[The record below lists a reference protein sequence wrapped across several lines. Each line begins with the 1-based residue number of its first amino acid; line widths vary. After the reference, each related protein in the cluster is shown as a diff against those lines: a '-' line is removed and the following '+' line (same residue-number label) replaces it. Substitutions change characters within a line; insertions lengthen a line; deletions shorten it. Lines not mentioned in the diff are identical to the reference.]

1 MKKIKLYFTML
12 IVILFMVFIQSI
24 SNKVHAYENYDR
36 ILSSANTF
44 DYDTEHLP
52 NQSHYKMDQRNSN
65 YVDNEVLL
73 TVINPGLGGDIS
85 HFVPIYDTNG
95 EMIKVSDKNNIVSAL
110 SECMDNKV
118 IIKYAKM
125 DYFSIRIE
133 DITQFFIDEYEYNS
147 SYHTIVLFE
156 TAYAYDTNDDVYSQF
171 DKAVSKVVNE
181 IKENND
187 GLLPKVNLIGH
198 SRGGLINLLYAMDHP
213 DMVNQIFSMGT
224 PYVGSTTAKIDVEY
238 NNCEIGSGD
247 ESTAGEED
255 IVNEELYNSYR
266 NRWNENYNLY
276 KNIDVHSMGGA
287 TSYYSLIE
295 LFFTYDF
302 REKLKKMVTNDA
314 LYYTVLA
321 VAPMLLN
328 DMNSKSILL
337 HYIYK
342 DGWYI
347 DFKAIIK
354 EAQKTNNEMSVLV
367 SIFLQ
372 TLYSETEYKG
382 IKNKLVWMNDGLVDL
397 GSQLGE
403 GYNGFKN
410 YTKIFSPLNCNM
422 NNCAASGLPA
432 VVHNLETK
440 DKTFINYI
448 CKNIEMDERNYNNP
462 NYISRIIKP
471 EYLTY
476 EIDENSVGIYSYLG
490 NDTVVDIPSEIKGKI
505 VKEIGYG
512 AFQSND
518 DITNISIPNSVEVI
532 KDYAFTDCKSLQ
544 NINVWGNISD
554 LAYTTSFAGCESLLN
569 INIINS
575 SNYRS
580 YSGILYNKD
589 MTCLY
594 KYPEG
599 RNESNFVVPTSVI
612 EIDSNAFYNAN
623 IRSIN
628 LKNVINVNSNAFL
641 GCASLSTIIGENVV
655 HVGDGAFNETLWYQD
670 ALEDNSGLIVIGKTI
685 IGYSSTDDEII
696 LDYNDLEGIESISS
710 NSFSNIET
718 LTIYIPA
725 NVKIINSNAFVNI
738 NNLKIYVSMP
748 YNNINEIF
756 NYDET
761 IVFNC
766 TKELKDYYEELIEL
780 EINVFDGVDVDKAY
794 VIKKFLEY
802 TCDDDLYVGEVLY
815 KLYEGETLD
824 ITKIYYKNS
833 DTGYYTYYLESL
845 YYDNKCKNRYE
856 SNIIGYD
863 DVNEYWAK
871 WAYFKYRIIYDY
883 NRGYSYNN
891 KTVEE
896 IDYNYYTDIGIPF
909 GHRLYCDD
917 ILYWLTDDGKRYY
930 PGGEYYMAN
939 FISSG
944 LDKEDR
950 VIKLTAV
957 WQQTKYKITYHYNGF
972 DGRYDTF
979 TDYYYYYDET
989 ILYKPIVNGYVYLGW
1004 YNKADVDENEIGYEY
1019 TYITNFKEHYYGN
1032 IDLYCKWYKDGIY
1045 ETYNEYKITDSGRY
1059 KQSYDT
1065 INLFEALK
1073 IGVSE
1078 LKEFGYTKIQIKMEI
1093 TLRELDNGT
1102 QHVFFY
1108 KSAYSD
1114 DNDLITSYDITDA
1127 NSKDSTKSQTITI
1140 NLSDLKSDMLFI
1152 RFGASGSF
1160 DDDWKT
1166 SYRKYTIKV
1175 VE

>member
-1 MKKIKLYFTML
+1 ML

-44 DYDTEHLP
+44 DYDTEHLS

-65 YVDNEVLL
+65 YVDDEVLL

-85 HFVPIYDTNG
+85 HFVPIFDTNG

-125 DYFSIRIE
+125 NYLSIRIE

-156 TAYAYDTNDDVYSQF
+156 AAYAYDTNDDVYSQF

-247 ESTAGEED
+247 ESTNGEKD
-255 IVNEELYNSYR
+255 IVNEELYKSYKE
-266 NRWNENYNLY
+266 RWNSNYSLY
-276 KNIDVHSMGGA
+276 KHINVYAMGGSTTYGFLEKLL
-287 TSYYSLIE
+287 TSKKMEDYRDKFGMSKGIFNSLRFIAADQLFRIEMQSVQYSIFHTNGWDNLTKSLIGA
-295 LFFTYDF
+295 LGTSN
-302 REKLKKMVTNDA
+302 NDDLNLMTA
-314 LYYTVLA
+314 LLA
-321 VAPMLLN
+321 TL
-328 DMNSKSILL
+328 
-337 HYIYK
+337 
-342 DGWYI
+342 
-347 DFKAIIK
+347 
-354 EAQKTNNEMSVLV
+354 ENES
-367 SIFLQ
+367 
-372 TLYSETEYKG
+372 EYKG
-382 IKNKLVWMNDGLVDL
+382 IKKRLVWMNDGLVDL
-397 GSQLGE
+397 KSQLGE
-403 GYNGFKN
+403 GYRGFKN
-410 YTKIFSPLNCNM
+410 YTKIFSPYNCDM
-422 NNCAASGLPA
+422 GNCADPEQLP
-432 VVHNLETK
+432 VVHNLEVK
-440 DKTFINYI
+440 DKAFINYI

-518 DITNISIPNSVEVI
+518 DVIKITIPSNVEII
-532 KDYAFTDCKSLQ
+532 KDYAFSDCTKLEE
-544 NINVWGNISD
+544 INVIGNIKD

-569 INIINS
+569 INIIDS

-628 LKNVINVNSNAFL
+628 LNNVINVEANAFL
-641 GCASLSTIIGENVV
+641 GCASLSTIIGNKVVYVGEN
-655 HVGDGAFNETLWYQD
+655 AFNETLWYQD
-670 ALEDNSGLIVIGKTI
+670 SLEDNSGLIVIGKTI

-794 VIKKFLEY
+794 VIKKFIEY

-845 YYDNKCKNRYE
+845 YYDNKCQNSYE

-917 ILYWLTDDGKRYY
+917 ILYWLTDDGKRYF
-930 PGGEYYMAN
+930 PGREYYMAN

-950 VIKLTAV
+950 EITLTAV

-972 DGRYDTF
+972 AGRYDTF
-979 TDYYYYYDET
+979 TGYYHYYDET

-1004 YNKADVDENEIGYEY
+1004 YNRADVDENECDYSYEY
-1019 TYITNFKEHYYGN
+1019 INGFKEHYYGA
-1032 IDLYCKWYKDGIY
+1032 IELYCKWYKNGNY
-1045 ETYNEYKITDSGRY
+1045 TTTNEYKITDSGRY
-1059 KQSYDT
+1059 KQSYDI
-1065 INLFEALK
+1065 INLYEVLK

-1078 LKEFGYTKIQIKMEI
+1078 LKEFGYIKIQIKMEI

-1140 NLSDLKSDMLFI
+1140 YLSDLKCDMLFI